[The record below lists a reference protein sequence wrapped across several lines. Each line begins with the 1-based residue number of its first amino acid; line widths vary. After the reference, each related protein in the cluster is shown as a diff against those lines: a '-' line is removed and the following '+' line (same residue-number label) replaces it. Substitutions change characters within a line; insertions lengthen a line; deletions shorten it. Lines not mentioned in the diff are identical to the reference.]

1 MYFRRIVG
9 TICVAALIGLS
20 ASMAF
25 AAPMPKVKVD
35 TSMGS
40 FVLELNQAKAPKT
53 VSNFLFYVKSGF
65 YTDTIFH
72 RVISGFMVQ
81 GGGFTEA
88 MQQKET
94 RKPIKN
100 EASSALKN
108 DPYTIAMARTND
120 PHSATAQFFIN
131 VAKNSS
137 LDFTAPTARGYGYAV
152 FGKVIEG
159 KDVIDR
165 IKTASTSVT
174 SGMSDVPKKPII
186 IKSMTLLP

>member
-1 MYFRRIVG
+1 MYFRRIIG
-9 TICVAALIGLS
+9 ALCVALLIGLS

-72 RVISGFMVQ
+72 RIISGFMVQ

-88 MQQKET
+88 MQQKKT
-94 RKPIKN
+94 RDPIKN

-108 DPYTIAMARTND
+108 DMYTIAMARTNN

-137 LDFTAPTARGYGYAV
+137 LDFRAPTAQGYGYAV

-165 IKTASTSVT
+165 MKAVPTGSAR
-174 SGMSDVPKKPII
+174 GMGDVPKTPII